1 MSMYKHLCVPQIS
14 AAMQPCFLH
23 LAKSSSTIHKKE
35 TVYVFPIYIIVLVV
49 VVHKAVITFLSDDES
64 MPWKDAW
71 MLYSTHH

>member
-1 MSMYKHLCVPQIS
+1 VYLKYQQQCNHVSYTLRSQAVPYI
-14 AAMQPCFLH
+14 
-23 LAKSSSTIHKKE
+23 KKE
-35 TVYVFPIYIIVLVV
+35 TLYVFPIYIIVLVV